1 MQEYFS
7 ITTSYRPVKV
17 SAWRRDE
24 VRGRQEDEEREG
36 EVMSV
41 MQVVQRGQM
50 AAAAAALCLAD

>member
-1 MQEYFS
+1 MQEYFF

-24 VRGRQEDEEREG
+24 VRGRQEDEEWEG